1 MKTIVLLLL
10 IALMVI
16 GVMLLIEKY
25 NKNNDKI
32 NRILLISSYIER
44 LYQAKNLHSIL
55 TLHKKL
61 WSDGIQ
67 NANIGPCDYGMFRT
81 KDIIDM
87 TEDEVF
93 LGNINGLWTKPM
105 RFWLDRDEEPIVLEQ
120 YRQHLI
126 SNLKAIRNSI

>member
-10 IALMVI
+10 IALIVI

-44 LYQAKNLHSIL
+44 LYEAKNLHSVL

-67 NANIGPCDYGMFRT
+67 NANIGPCEHGMFRT
-81 KDIIDM
+81 KDIIGM

-93 LGNINGLWTKPM
+93 LGNINSSLAKPIK
-105 RFWLDRDEEPIVLEQ
+105 FWLDTDEEPIVLEQ
-120 YRQHLI
+120 YRHRLI
-126 SNLKAIRNSI
+126 SNLIAIRNSI